1 MIVVAREI
9 VAMLL
14 VVAVGAGVRP
24 LLGRDGVSA
33 LSRVA
38 VDVAMPALVV
48 SQLVATTDREDL
60 AGSWPLVVV
69 GGLLLVFGWAVGHL
83 SGDRVAAFLIGLP
96 NWIYLPLPIAAARW
110 GDDGARAVL
119 LLHLGAMPTL
129 WTVGVARLGSRVG
142 ARSLATP
149 GLLACVVGGVAV
161 AWSPTVPSALALPLD
176 AMAGALS
183 FLGAAAIPLSLLVTG
198 ARASER
204 GWPRADRALV
214 GVVAARLLGVPL
226 LVAAGG
232 ALVLRAGL
240 VEDAVAVAVVVLVAA
255 MPVAVSAPPMVERF
269 VGADDL
275 AARAVAAST
284 PMALGT
290 VPLVL
295 WAFDWMR
302 EA

>member
-14 VVAVGAGVRP
+14 VVAVGAALRP
-24 LLGRDGVSA
+24 ALGRDGVSA

-48 SQLVATTDREDL
+48 SQLAATTDRQDL
-60 AGSWPLVVV
+60 AQSWPLVVV
-69 GGLLLVFGWAVGHL
+69 GALLLVLGWALGRL
-83 SGDRVAAFLIGLP
+83 SGDRVSAFLIGLP
-96 NWIYLPLPIAAARW
+96 NWIYLPLPMAAARW

-129 WTVGVARLGSRVG
+129 WTVGVALLGGRIG
-142 ARSLATP
+142 ARALLTP

-161 AWSPTVPSALALPLD
+161 AWSPAVPTALELPL
-176 AMAGALS
+176 AAVAGALS

-204 GWPRADRALV
+204 GWPRADRSLV
-214 GVVAARLLGVPL
+214 GVVAARLIGVPL
-226 LVAAGG
+226 VVAAVG
-232 ALVLRAGL
+232 ALALRVGL

-255 MPVAVSAPPMVERF
+255 MPVAVSAPPMVDRF
-269 VGADDL
+269 VGGDDL

-295 WAFDWMR
+295 WAFEWMR